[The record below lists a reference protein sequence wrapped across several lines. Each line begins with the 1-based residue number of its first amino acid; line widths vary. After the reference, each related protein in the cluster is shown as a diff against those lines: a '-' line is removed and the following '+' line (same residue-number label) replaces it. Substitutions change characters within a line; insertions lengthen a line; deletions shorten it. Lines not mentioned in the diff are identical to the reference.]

1 MDVFAISS
9 KTNTLCIEVSFACI
23 FIYNK
28 NKLFNL
34 ILTPYVFIY
43 VAIYLHVMFACMF
56 VYNKNDLFNII
67 LLAYVFMYVAI
78 YLHVYVNFIFL
89 LSYEFNYQICSS

>member
-9 KTNTLCIEVSFACI
+9 KANTLCIEVSFACI

-28 NKLFNL
+28 NNLFNL
-34 ILTPYVFIY
+34 TLIPYVFIY
-43 VAIYLHVMFACMF
+43 AAIYLHVIFACMF
-56 VYNKNDLFNII
+56 VYNKNDLFNLI

-78 YLHVYVNFIFL
+78 YLHVYVIFFFAKL
-89 LSYEFNYQICSS
+89 GI